1 MILVNIYRGIVIF
14 CFIVGGWFCVIWL
27 ISGVSCIGSL
37 FCCGVGVIRIWG
49 WGDIICIVGEF
60 GWILSIC
67 CSLYDKIYMY
77 V

>member
-37 FCCGVGVIRIWG
+37 FCGGVGVIWIWG

-60 GWILSIC
+60 SWINGIC
-67 CSLYDKIYMY
+67 CSL
-77 V
+77 